1 PSPIRDNAAGSGTA
15 GAKNWISAAPGLA
28 PLAATTC
35 HLTNWAVTGVSLTVV
50 KSAALVGLAAAG
62 LITSKVV
69 LPVPKFGSLLKV
81 RVESVTLSK
90 FPNRLLPLAPP
101 LLVRSMMVVDPIAF
115 GAPRSNTTNV
125 ELPPPCEA

>member
-1 PSPIRDNAAGSGTA
+1 MCRVDGAPLTATQAVRRRASRTRPPSPIRDNAAGSGTA

-81 RVESVTLSK
+81 RVESVTLS
-90 FPNRLLPLAPP
+90 
-101 LLVRSMMVVDPIAF
+101 
-115 GAPRSNTTNV
+115 
-125 ELPPPCEA
+125 